1 MSFKVTRVTSEPRTV
16 SDKDQNKHLIT
27 GEVVDTMRRTTA
39 TNKDVLVLRV
49 CTRGNRSRSYHR
61 VILWGGLARKHED
74 VKKGSV
80 VHVEGPVKGRS
91 YTDKQGTRQNITE
104 TIANEIEIL
113 SEPTDSKKS
122 VPASDDFNEPLPL
135 EEEAVD
141 TTYADEG
148 DF

>member
-1 MSFKVTRVTSEPRTV
+1 MPLKVTTIDPRTMGG
-16 SDKDQNKHLIT
+16 DQNRHLIT
-27 GEVVDTMRRTTA
+27 GEVVDTMKRTTT

-49 CTRGNRSRSYHR
+49 CTRSTKSRSYHR
-61 VILWGGLARKHED
+61 VVLWEGLARKHGD

-80 VHVEGPVKGRS
+80 VHVEGPVKRRS
-91 YTDKQGTRQNITE
+91 YTDKQGTKRDITE
-104 TIANEIEIL
+104 TIASNFEVL
-113 SEPTDSKKS
+113 SEPTESKKS

-141 TTYADEG
+141 TTYADEL